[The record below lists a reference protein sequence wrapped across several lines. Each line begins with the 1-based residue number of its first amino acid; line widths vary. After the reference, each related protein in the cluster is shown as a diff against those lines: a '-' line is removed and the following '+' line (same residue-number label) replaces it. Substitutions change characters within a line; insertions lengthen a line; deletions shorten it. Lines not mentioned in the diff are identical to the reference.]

1 MVARNTIVKGFKISM
16 GWNLGK
22 NKKSNHLLDP
32 LISTPI
38 KGTNKRKIEQIK
50 NNISEI
56 LNKDS
61 SLSIEKNIMKKNPI
75 LI

>member
-1 MVARNTIVKGFKISM
+1 MVAINTIINGFKISI

-22 NKKSNHLLDP
+22 NKKSTHLFDP

-38 KGTNKRKIEQIK
+38 KGTNKRKIKQIK
-50 NNISEI
+50 NNINEI

-61 SLSIEKNIMKKNPI
+61 SLSDEKNIIKKTPI
-75 LI
+75 PI